1 MERIARIKKWIE
13 ANPTPK
19 QELCPELLQYWK
31 RADGHYEVWSSKT
44 FERTVRTED
53 FRRPWDCRTYGV
65 TTPYYTS
72 RFKSTGQPYYRGL
85 YVEADGDMLEIS
97 EVRMENGRGKAGVA
111 KEWTFRDRYFIFAH
125 EAAGYYKIRAN
136 VDSLGGT
143 KYYSDTIYSFFRE
156 MDGEVYDSATIAA
169 LDTFIK
175 ENYGTEVESKYVW
188 YYGEFYKKS
197 WMVRNKSTSL
207 KRVESYDLP
216 PIEDESL
223 RIEVLDDEY
232 AVIRGRWRSY
242 YGELQDESVRIFV
255 SNKGKVSIMINEY
268 GKWRLTPQA
277 NYWSLGGERLN
288 LTPEMYKIWN
298 PLKWIIPCI
307 DWEVPSSYVHNNI
320 AHVLKQTVKLLR
332 HPILESMSKAGYPH
346 IARAVASK
354 GEVKKNLECMF
365 GVKEKKGSLYAVLG
379 VNKHVM
385 QRLEQHLETATHGW
399 GSCRCTTI
407 VAVMKEL
414 CGDLTHISKESID
427 QVFPGVVELLSYA
440 SWRSMLANNG
450 NRYFYY
456 NRTEIE
462 LTDEQKKHALWLAK
476 KASKELTFV
485 NLFFDTM
492 RMQSG
497 LANAPDIDLWSLS
510 NLAEVRRVH
519 DAFVEIQNYERLHL
533 DEVRQQ
539 KFEKFNEK
547 RIKKYEYE
555 DDQFCIRVPRTL
567 TELVSEG
574 SALHHC
580 VGGYTTTV
588 AEGRTDILFLRRKA
602 DPELSF
608 YTIEVNEGRLVQIHG
623 ACNKWLGNDPEAIP
637 FVYEWLQKI
646 EAKFDSSILLN
657 LGLGY
662 GRAQQSLDESYLHR
676 KESEVA

>member
-31 RADGHYEVWSSKT
+31 RADGHYEMWSSKT
-44 FERTVRTED
+44 LERTIRQD
-53 FRRPWDCRTYGV
+53 FNSPWYGV
-65 TTPYYTS
+65 TYTS
-72 RFKSTGQPYYRGL
+72 RLKSTSQPYYRGF

-97 EVRMENGRGKAGVA
+97 EIRMENRRGKAGVA
-111 KEWTFRDRYFIFAH
+111 KEWTFYDRYFIFAH
-125 EAAGYYKIRAN
+125 EAVGYNKFHAD
-136 VDSLGGT
+136 VDSLAGT
-143 KYYSDTIYSFFRE
+143 KYYSDIIYSFFRE
-156 MDGEVYDSATIAA
+156 MSGEVYDGATIAA
-169 LDTFIK
+169 LDAFIK
-175 ENYGTEVESKYVW
+175 ENYGTEVGNQYLW

-197 WMVRNKSTSL
+197 WMVRNKSASL

-216 PIEDESL
+216 PIEDETF

-232 AVIRGRWRSY
+232 AVIRGRWCSY
-242 YGELQDESVRIFV
+242 PGVLQDESVRIFV

-277 NYWSLGGERLN
+277 NYWSLGSESLN

-307 DWEVPSSYVHNNI
+307 DWERPSSYVNNNI
-320 AHVLKQTVKLLR
+320 ANVLKQTIKLLR

-346 IARAVASK
+346 IAREVAIR
-354 GEVKKNLECMF
+354 GEVKKNLERMF
-365 GVKEKKGSLYAVLG
+365 GAKEKKGSLYAVLG

-385 QRLEQHLETATHGW
+385 QMLEQHLETETNRW
-399 GSCRCTTI
+399 GGGRCTTA

-414 CGDLTHISKESID
+414 CGDLTHMSKESVEQI
-427 QVFPGVVELLSYA
+427 FPGVVELLSYG

-456 NRTEIE
+456 NRTKIE

-476 KASKELTFV
+476 KASKEPTFV

-519 DAFVEIQNYERLHL
+519 DAFIEIRDYEKLHL

-608 YTIEVNEGRLVQIHG
+608 YTIEVNEGRLIQIHG

-646 EAKFDSSILLN
+646 EARFDPSILLN
-657 LGLGY
+657 LGQGY
-662 GRAQQSLDESYLHR
+662 GRAREALDESYLHR